1 MSPRARSLLVRILI
15 AAAVVVAIAI
25 WFRERGDGDDARA
38 AGSGTGRAG
47 GGAER
52 AVPVKVEA
60 AKQGDVPIWLEG
72 LGSVAAFQ
80 QVTVRPQVDGRLDKV
95 LFAEGQ
101 AVKKGEVLA
110 QIDPRPFLVQLHTA
124 EGALARDLAQEQNAK
139 ATLARQQSL
148 HDQNL
153 VAQQAVDDAKA
164 AEGQAE
170 GAIAIDRASVENA
183 KLQLDYAQIKSP
195 LDGIA
200 GVRQVDAGNLV
211 HATDPGGLVV
221 ITQLDQAAVFFS
233 VAEDELPAIS
243 KAMARGAVPVEAHS
257 RDGQELLGTGT
268 ALALDN
274 QINSSTATL
283 RVKAVI
289 PNPQRLLWPN
299 QFVKARML
307 VDTIKGAITVP
318 TVAVQRGPQGAYVYT
333 IDGGAAK
340 MAPIETGDQVG
351 DVTIVTKGVKAG
363 DQVVVEGANQL
374 RPGAKVELPGD
385 SSTGKGTG
393 TGKRGK
399 GPRP

>member
-1 MSPRARSLLVRILI
+1 MSPRARSLLVRVLI
-15 AAAVVVAIAI
+15 AAAVVVAIVI
-25 WFRERGDGDDARA
+25 YLRERGDGGDARA
-38 AGSGTGRAG
+38 AGSGSAAG
-47 GGAER
+47 SGGER
-52 AVPVKVEA
+52 AVPVKA
-60 AKQGDVPIWLEG
+60 AAAQQGDVPIWLEG

-80 QVTVRPQVDGRLDKV
+80 QVTVHAQVDGLLQQV
-95 LFAEGQ
+95 MFTEGDP
-101 AVKKGEVLA
+101 VRKGQVLA

-124 EGALARDLAQEQNAK
+124 EGALARDLAQLANAK
-139 ATLARQQSL
+139 TTATRQQSL
-148 HDQNL
+148 RDQNL
-153 VAQQAVDDAKA
+153 VSQQAVDDAKA

-211 HATDPGGLVV
+211 HATDPSGLVV

-243 KAMARGAVPVEAHS
+243 KAMAKGKVPVEAHS
-257 RDGQELLGTGT
+257 RDGTQLLGTGT

-274 QINSSTATL
+274 QINASTATL

-289 PNPQRLLWPN
+289 PNPDRALWPN

-307 VDTIKGAITVP
+307 VDTIHGAITVP
-318 TVAVQRGPQGAYVYT
+318 TVAVQRGPQGTYVYM
-333 IDGGAAK
+333 IDNGAAK
-340 MAPIETGDQVG
+340 MVPIDAGDAVG
-351 DVTIVTKGVKAG
+351 DVTIIKKGVKPG

-374 RPGAKVELPGD
+374 RPGAKVELPGAEAP
-385 SSTGKGTG
+385 K
-393 TGKRGK
+393 GKRRA
-399 GPRP
+399 P

>member
-1 MSPRARSLLVRILI
+1 MSPRARSLLVRVLI
-15 AAAVVVAIAI
+15 AAAVVIAI
-25 WFRERGDGDDARA
+25 VIYLRERGDGGDARA
-38 AGSGTGRAG
+38 AGSGSGSAGAG
-47 GGAER
+47 GER
-52 AVPVKVEA
+52 AVPVKTEA
-60 AKQGDVPIWLEG
+60 ATQGDVPIWLEG

-80 QVTVRPQVDGRLDKV
+80 QVTVHAQVDGLLQQV
-95 LFAEGQ
+95 MFTEGDP
-101 AVKKGEVLA
+101 VKKGQVLA

-124 EGALARDLAQEQNAK
+124 LGALARDQAQAANAK
-139 ATLARQQSL
+139 ATFARQQSL
-148 HDQNL
+148 RDQNL
-153 VAQQAVDDAKA
+153 VSQQAVDDAKA

-183 KLQLDYAQIKSP
+183 RLQLDYAQIKSP

-211 HATDPGGLVV
+211 HATDPSGVVV

-243 KAMARGAVPVEAHS
+243 KAMAKGKVPVEAHS
-257 RDGQELLGTGT
+257 RDGAQLLGTGY

-274 QINSSTATL
+274 QINASTATL

-289 PNPQRLLWPN
+289 PNPDRALWPN

-307 VDTIKGAITVP
+307 VDTIHGAITVP
-318 TVAVQRGPQGAYVYT
+318 TVAVQRGPQGTYVYM

-340 MAPIETGDQVG
+340 MVPIEVG
-351 DVTIVTKGVKAG
+351 DAVGDATIVAKGVKAG

-374 RPGAKVELPGD
+374 RPGAKVELPGAAGD
-385 SSTGKGTG
+385 PGRGAGKG
-393 TGKRGK
+393 RGR
-399 GPRP
+399 GPKP